1 MNQHLDPKAT
11 VAASAASTM
20 NGRLGSFH
28 LEFRRNGHR
37 TRIGR
42 QFVSYPFHMTRPFDL
57 DKDIQHLLTVY
68 QQSSSGGL
76 YRADNL
82 SSKYTIG
89 NQAAA
94 HVTTQAAT
102 MVHNCYGE
110 PALQTLEIDA
120 GEDSFFAFTP
130 DPMVL
135 FPGAASQTRTHVN
148 LSNKAAVLLTESF
161 DRHDPTASN
170 KIFDQICSHM
180 DVRND
185 AGKLLLRD
193 RFALKGAD
201 LVSQSSPV
209 GPWRIVTNGLILGD
223 LSRLPSLA
231 NLNDIGQTE
240 GAILGVSSLPNGA
253 GWGVRCLA
261 KSATASRSVCD
272 QLLRICAEAALGASP
287 ALRRK

>member
-1 MNQHLDPKAT
+1 MNQHLDPATTKA
-11 VAASAASTM
+11 VCADSAM

-57 DKDIQHLLTVY
+57 DQDIQHLLTVY

-89 NQAAA
+89 KQAAA

-110 PALQTLEIDA
+110 PAVQTLEIDA

-135 FPGAASQTRTHVN
+135 FPGASSQTRTHIKM
-148 LSNKAAVLLTESF
+148 SSKATVLLTESF

-170 KIFDQICSHM
+170 KVFDRISSHM
-180 DVRND
+180 DVRD
-185 AGKLLLRD
+185 EAGKLLLRD
-193 RFALKGAD
+193 LFSVDGVD
-201 LVSQSSPV
+201 LVSKSSPA
-209 GPWRIVTNGLILGD
+209 GTWRIVTNGLILGD
-223 LSRLPSLA
+223 LGCLPSPA
-231 NLNDIGQTE
+231 SLNDIGRTK

-261 KSATASRSVCD
+261 KSATAARSVCD
-272 QLLRICAEAALGASP
+272 QLLHICAESALGAVP